1 MLIDDNLLMLIMLSD
16 SIRWD
21 GIYTCNYTDVIST
34 LLVTFKVLTR
44 FFMFYNEINKRETI
58 V

>member
-1 MLIDDNLLMLIMLSD
+1 MLIMLSD

-21 GIYTCNYTDVIST
+21 GIYTCDYTDVIST

-44 FFMFYNEINKRETI
+44 FFMFCNEINKRETI

>member
-1 MLIDDNLLMLIMLSD
+1 MLIMLSD

-34 LLVTFKVLTR
+34 LLVLFKVLTR
-44 FFMFYNEINKRETI
+44 FFMFYNKLEHKREAII